1 MNLFLTS
8 AGFQD
13 FQTKQIR
20 KDLEFALREQYN
32 ELGDKRVC
40 FLCTMRQESDRV
52 WLDLYDE
59 EFKAL
64 GLQYV
69 SVNISEELNGLDL
82 PEYDIYYVCGGN
94 TFYILDRLR
103 KTRMDEVLKKA
114 VQQGK
119 AYIGV
124 SAGSIL
130 ACPDISIAGTEA
142 GDENDI
148 HLSDLTGFSWIPFY
162 ISPHYEEANER
173 MVVEKF
179 FREKQAPI
187 VALTDSQMIVVTEKE
202 TKLVGEGGGIQLG
215 NIDLKR

>member
-1 MNLFLTS
+1 MKLFLTS

-20 KDLEFALREQYN
+20 RDLESVLREQC
-32 ELGDKRVC
+32 GDLRNKRAC
-40 FLCTMRQESDRV
+40 FLYTIRQESDQT

-64 GLQYV
+64 GLPYDP
-69 SVNISEELNGLDL
+69 VNISEELDGLAL

-114 VQQGK
+114 VQKGK
-119 AYIGV
+119 IYIGV

-130 ACPDISIAGTEA
+130 ACPDISVAGIET

-148 HLSDLTGFSWIPFY
+148 HLSDATGFSWISFY
-162 ISPHYEEANER
+162 ISPHYGAASDR

-179 FREKQAPI
+179 FKEKQKPVI
-187 VALTDSQMIVVTEKE
+187 ALTDKQMIAVTEAGI
-202 TKLVGEGGGIQLG
+202 KLVGEKGGIQLG
-215 NIDLKR
+215 SIHLKG